1 MKLLIFFF
9 IFSFLIQSCS
19 SPTIGPSDSE
29 LEKMTRSEKWACLE
43 KGMSEETVLRI
54 LGKPSSKKSWS
65 GQTSYKFECFLC
77 KATISENGKL
87 WAWHGPE
94 EMLN

>member
-1 MKLLIFFF
+1 MKLLIYLF
-9 IFSFLIQSCS
+9 IFSFLIQSCGS
-19 SPTIGPSDSE
+19 STGPSDAE
-29 LEKMTRSEKWACLE
+29 LEKMTRSEKWDCLQ

-77 KATISENGKL
+77 RTTLDENGKL

-94 EMLN
+94 EQF